1 MVLRLPR
8 DYPSLL
14 RYDGNEKIRPGG
26 SRESTN
32 WVLVYYLHQS
42 LTSELF
48 VKVPHSGTRIIG
60 PELARAD
67 YFIPVDLMGA
77 RGHKGLAYSR
87 CVLCLR
93 EVGSSLLNQDIKL
106 FVLRRFKSLPR
117 LDDAQTRYI
126 RGRIKAKRKREEE
139 TRWRVEND
147 YAPSEMLALAAT
159 DGVSCG
165 VVLGSGGSRIR
176 LLE

>member
-26 SRESTN
+26 S
-32 WVLVYYLHQS
+32 LLAYYLHQS
-42 LTSELF
+42 LTSEPF
-48 VKVPHSGTRIIG
+48 VRVPHSGTRIIG

-126 RGRIKAKRKREEE
+126 RDVYRLKTIQQLQKKIQQFTGRQLFSKK
-139 TRWRVEND
+139 
-147 YAPSEMLALAAT
+147 
-159 DGVSCG
+159 
-165 VVLGSGGSRIR
+165 
-176 LLE
+176 

>member
-67 YFIPVDLMGA
+67 YFILVDLMGA
-77 RGHKGLAYSR
+77 RGRMK
-87 CVLCLR
+87 
-93 EVGSSLLNQDIKL
+93 
-106 FVLRRFKSLPR
+106 
-117 LDDAQTRYI
+117 
-126 RGRIKAKRKREEE
+126 RIKTKRKHEEE

>member
-48 VKVPHSGTRIIG
+48 VKVPHSGTRII
-60 PELARAD
+60 D
-67 YFIPVDLMGA
+67 
-77 RGHKGLAYSR
+77 KGLAYSR

-126 RGRIKAKRKREEE
+126 RG
-139 TRWRVEND
+139 V
-147 YAPSEMLALAAT
+147 Y
-159 DGVSCG
+159 
-165 VVLGSGGSRIR
+165 R
-176 LLE
+176 LKK